1 MMSLNG
7 PEYSVSEHKVKATA
21 PVIDVL
27 KRLNYIANSSSEVS
41 SFFVFHQDQS
51 MKLFAFKH
59 LKNDSI
65 TFFVPRETIYRDRRA
80 EQLYFSIRYGRSYFL
95 QLKGDKLLIPQSLN
109 EFIERTFGTKN
120 RFLEQFIPTIENK
133 GLMSN
138 KKVRAKVIESDDIFF
153 PNINDVHP
161 NLDLYFLTEFND
173 QNVLTAKFNSNEIQR
188 LKEINEELKSFKFSV
203 NPINNDDDF
212 NLPSS
217 KEISITR
224 YNGFTHLGYQFKG
237 DVDNVGIQLI
247 ESVHRV
253 FNSRQSLENE
263 VIRILSACSQ
273 EISNSYKPADK
284 LDKEKFMKLMSE
296 LYDIRN
302 NFSNRCQEKVEY
314 EKIEALNKIG
324 AILQQYQDNIVI

>member
-1 MMSLNG
+1 MMSLDD
-7 PEYSVSEHKVKATA
+7 PEYSVSEHTVKATA

-27 KRLNYIANSSSEVS
+27 KRLYYIANSSSEID

-59 LKNDSI
+59 LENDSI
-65 TFFVPRETIYRDRRA
+65 TFFMPRETIYRDRRA

-95 QLKGDKLLIPQSLN
+95 QLKDNKLLIPQSLN

-120 RFLEQFIPTIENK
+120 RFLEQFIPAIENK
-133 GLMSN
+133 GLIQN
-138 KKVRAKVIESDDIFF
+138 KKLSAKVIESDDIFF
-153 PNINDVHP
+153 QNINDVHS
-161 NLDLYFLTEFND
+161 NLDIYFLTEFND
-173 QNVLTAKFNSNEIQR
+173 QNVLTAKFNSNEIRR
-188 LKEINEELKSFKFSV
+188 LKEINEELKSFKLSV
-203 NPINNDDDF
+203 NPINNDNDF

-217 KEISITR
+217 KEIAITR

-247 ESVHRV
+247 EKFVRI
-253 FNSRQSLENE
+253 FNTRQSLEKE
-263 VIRILSACSQ
+263 VMQIFSACSQ
-273 EISNSYKPADK
+273 EISNSYKPVDK
-284 LDKEKFMKLMSE
+284 LDKEKFMELMSE

-314 EKIEALNKIG
+314 EKIEAINKIG

>member
-1 MMSLNG
+1 MSLNS
-7 PEYSVSEHKVKATA
+7 PEYSVSEHNVKATA

-27 KRLNYIANSSSEVS
+27 KRLYYIAHSSGEINS
-41 SFFVFHQDQS
+41 FLVFHQDQS

-59 LKNDSI
+59 LKNDTV

-80 EQLYFSIRYGRSYFL
+80 EQLHFGIRYGRSYFM
-95 QLKGDKLLIPQSLN
+95 QLKDDKLLIPQSLN

-120 RFLEQFIPTIENK
+120 RFLEQFVPAIENK
-133 GLMSN
+133 EIISN
-138 KKVRAKVIESDDIFF
+138 KKVRAKVIESDNIFF
-153 PNINDVHP
+153 SNIEDVHSS
-161 NLDLYFLTEFND
+161 LELYFLTEFND
-173 QNVLTAKFNSNEIQR
+173 QNLLTAKFNSNEIRR

-203 NPINNDDDF
+203 SPTNNDDDF

-217 KEISITR
+217 KEIAITR

-247 ESVHRV
+247 ESFHRV
-253 FNSRQSLENE
+253 FNNRQSLEKE
-263 VIRILSACSQ
+263 VMQILSACSQ
-273 EISNSYKPADK
+273 EISNSHKPADR
-284 LDKEKFMKLMSE
+284 LDKEKFMSLMSD

-302 NFSNRCQEKVEY
+302 NFSKRCQEEVDY

-324 AILQQYQDNIVI
+324 AIMRQYQDETVI

>member
-1 MMSLNG
+1 MSLHG
-7 PEYSVSEHKVKATA
+7 PEYSVSEHNVKATT

-27 KRLNYIANSSSEVS
+27 KRLYYIAHSSGEINS
-41 SFFVFHQDQS
+41 FLVFHQDQS

-59 LKNDSI
+59 LENDTI
-65 TFFVPRETIYRDRRA
+65 TFFMPRETIYRERRA
-80 EQLYFSIRYGRSYFL
+80 EQLYFGIRYGRSYL
-95 QLKGDKLLIPQSLN
+95 MQLKDDKLLIPQSLN

-120 RFLEQFIPTIENK
+120 RFLEQFVPAIENK
-133 GLMSN
+133 GIISN

-153 PNINDVHP
+153 SNMGDVHSS
-161 NLDLYFLTEFND
+161 LELYFLTEFND
-173 QNVLTAKFNSNEIQR
+173 QNLLTAKFNSNEIRR
-188 LKEINEELKSFKFSV
+188 LKEINEELKSFKLSV

-217 KEISITR
+217 KEIAITR

-247 ESVHRV
+247 ESSNRV

-273 EISNSYKPADK
+273 KISNSYKPVNK
-284 LDKEKFMKLMSE
+284 LDKEKFMTLMSE

>member
-1 MMSLNG
+1 MMSLDS

-27 KRLNYIANSSSEVS
+27 KRLYYVANSSSEIS

-59 LKNDSI
+59 LENDSV
-65 TFFVPRETIYRDRRA
+65 TFFMPRETIYRDRRA

-120 RFLEQFIPTIENK
+120 RFLEQFIPAIENDE
-133 GLMSN
+133 LISN
-138 KKVRAKVIESDDIFF
+138 KKLSAKVIESDDIFF
-153 PNINDVHP
+153 PNINDVHS
-161 NLDLYFLTEFND
+161 NLELYFLTEFND
-173 QNVLTAKFNSNEIQR
+173 QNVLTAKFNSNEIRR
-188 LKEINEELKSFKFSV
+188 LKEINEELKSFKLSV

-217 KEISITR
+217 KEIAITR

-247 ESVHRV
+247 ESSNRV
-253 FNSRQSLENE
+253 FNSHQSLENE

>member
-1 MMSLNG
+1 MSLDD
-7 PEYSVSEHKVKATA
+7 PEYSVSEHTVKATA

-27 KRLNYIANSSSEVS
+27 KRLYYIANSSSEID

-59 LKNDSI
+59 LENDSI
-65 TFFVPRETIYRDRRA
+65 TFFMPRETIYRDRRA

-95 QLKGDKLLIPQSLN
+95 QLKDNKLLIPQSLN

-120 RFLEQFIPTIENK
+120 RFLEQFIPAIENK
-133 GLMSN
+133 GLIQN
-138 KKVRAKVIESDDIFF
+138 KKLSAKVIESDDIFF
-153 PNINDVHP
+153 QNINDVHS
-161 NLDLYFLTEFND
+161 NLDIYFLTEFND
-173 QNVLTAKFNSNEIQR
+173 QNVLTAKFNSNEIRR
-188 LKEINEELKSFKFSV
+188 LKEINEELKSFKLSV
-203 NPINNDDDF
+203 NPINNDNDF

-217 KEISITR
+217 KEIAITR

-247 ESVHRV
+247 EKFVRI
-253 FNSRQSLENE
+253 FNTRQSLEKE
-263 VIRILSACSQ
+263 VMQIFSACSQ
-273 EISNSYKPADK
+273 EISNSYKPVDK
-284 LDKEKFMKLMSE
+284 LDKEKFMELMSE

-314 EKIEALNKIG
+314 EKIEAINKIG

>member
-1 MMSLNG
+1 MSLNS

-27 KRLNYIANSSSEVS
+27 KRLYYVANSSSEIS

-59 LKNDSI
+59 LENDSV
-65 TFFVPRETIYRDRRA
+65 TFFIPRETIYRDRRA

-95 QLKGDKLLIPQSLN
+95 QLKDNKLLIPQSLN

-120 RFLEQFIPTIENK
+120 RFLEQFIPAIENK
-133 GLMSN
+133 GLIQN
-138 KKVRAKVIESDDIFF
+138 KKLSAKVIESDDIFF
-153 PNINDVHP
+153 QNINDVHS
-161 NLDLYFLTEFND
+161 NLDIYFLTEFND
-173 QNVLTAKFNSNEIQR
+173 QNVLTAKFNSNEIRR
-188 LKEINEELKSFKFSV
+188 LKEINEELKSFKLSV
-203 NPINNDDDF
+203 NPINNDNDF

-217 KEISITR
+217 KEIAITR

-247 ESVHRV
+247 EKFVRI
-253 FNSRQSLENE
+253 FNTRQSLEKE
-263 VIRILSACSQ
+263 VMQIFSACSQ
-273 EISNSYKPADK
+273 EISNSYKPVDK
-284 LDKEKFMKLMSE
+284 LDKEKFMELMSE

-314 EKIEALNKIG
+314 EKIEAINKIG

>member
-1 MMSLNG
+1 MSLDS

-27 KRLNYIANSSSEVS
+27 KRLYYIAHSSGEINS
-41 SFFVFHQDQS
+41 FLVFHQDQS

-59 LKNDSI
+59 LENDTI
-65 TFFVPRETIYRDRRA
+65 TFFMPRETIYRDRRA

-120 RFLEQFIPTIENK
+120 RFLEQFIPAIENK

-153 PNINDVHP
+153 SNIKDIHS
-161 NLDLYFLTEFND
+161 NLELYFLTEFND
-173 QNVLTAKFNSNEIQR
+173 QNVLTAKFNSNEIRR

-203 NPINNDDDF
+203 SPTNNDDDF

-217 KEISITR
+217 KEIAITR

-237 DVDNVGIQLI
+237 DVDNVSIQSI
-247 ESVHRV
+247 ESFHRV
-253 FNSRQSLENE
+253 FNNRQSLEKE
-263 VIRILSACSQ
+263 VMRILSACSQ
-273 EISNSYKPADK
+273 EISNSSKPANK
-284 LDKEKFMKLMSE
+284 LDKEKFMELMSE

>member
-1 MMSLNG
+1 MSLDS
-7 PEYSVSEHKVKATA
+7 PEYSVSEHNVRATA

-27 KRLNYIANSSSEVS
+27 KRLYYISHSSGEINS
-41 SFFVFHQDQS
+41 FLVFHQDRS

-59 LKNDSI
+59 LENDTI
-65 TFFVPRETIYRDRRA
+65 TFFMPRETIYRDRTA
-80 EQLYFSIRYGRSYFL
+80 EQLYFGIRYGRSYFL
-95 QLKGDKLLIPQSLN
+95 QLKDDKLLIPQSLN

-120 RFLEQFIPTIENK
+120 RFLEQFVPAIENK
-133 GLMSN
+133 GLISN
-138 KKVRAKVIESDDIFF
+138 KKLSAKVIESDDIFF
-153 PNINDVHP
+153 QNINDVHS

-173 QNVLTAKFNSNEIQR
+173 QNVLTPKFNSNEIRR

-203 NPINNDDDF
+203 TPINNDDDF

-253 FNSRQSLENE
+253 FNSRQSLEKE

-273 EISNSYKPADK
+273 EISNNHKPADK
-284 LDKEKFMKLMSE
+284 LDKEKFMSLMSD

-302 NFSNRCQEKVEY
+302 SFSKRCQEKVDY

>member
-1 MMSLNG
+1 MSLNS
-7 PEYSVSEHKVKATA
+7 PEYSVSEHNVKATA

-27 KRLNYIANSSSEVS
+27 KRLYYIAHSSSEIN

-59 LKNDSI
+59 LENDSI
-65 TFFVPRETIYRDRRA
+65 TFFMPRETIYRDRRA

-95 QLKGDKLLIPQSLN
+95 QLKDNKLLIPQSLN

-120 RFLEQFIPTIENK
+120 RFLEQFTPAIENK
-133 GLMSN
+133 GLISN
-138 KKVRAKVIESDDIFF
+138 KKLSAKVIESDDIFF
-153 PNINDVHP
+153 PNIEDVRL
-161 NLDLYFLTEFND
+161 NLELYFLTEFND
-173 QNVLTAKFNSNEIQR
+173 QNVLTAKFNSNDIRR
-188 LKEINEELKSFKFSV
+188 LKEINEELKNFKFSV

-217 KEISITR
+217 KEIAITR

-247 ESVHRV
+247 ES
-253 FNSRQSLENE
+253 FNRIFDTRRSLENE
-263 VIRILSACSQ
+263 VMRILSACSQ
-273 EISNSYKPADK
+273 KISNSSKPANK
-284 LDKEKFMKLMSE
+284 LDKEKFMTLMSE

-314 EKIEALNKIG
+314 ERIEALNKIG

>member
-1 MMSLNG
+1 MMSLDD
-7 PEYSVSEHKVKATA
+7 PEYSVSEHTVKATA

-27 KRLNYIANSSSEVS
+27 KRLYYIANSSSEID

-59 LKNDSI
+59 LENDSI
-65 TFFVPRETIYRDRRA
+65 TFFMPRETIYRDRRA

-95 QLKGDKLLIPQSLN
+95 QLKDNKLLIPQSLN

-120 RFLEQFIPTIENK
+120 RFLEQFIPAIENK
-133 GLMSN
+133 GLIQN
-138 KKVRAKVIESDDIFF
+138 KKLSAKVIESDDIFF
-153 PNINDVHP
+153 QNINDIHS
-161 NLDLYFLTEFND
+161 NLDIYFLTEFND
-173 QNVLTAKFNSNEIQR
+173 QNVLTAKFNSNEIRR
-188 LKEINEELKSFKFSV
+188 LKEINEELKSFKLSV
-203 NPINNDDDF
+203 NPINNDNDF

-217 KEISITR
+217 KEIAITR

-247 ESVHRV
+247 EKFVRI
-253 FNSRQSLENE
+253 FNTRQSLGKE
-263 VIRILSACSQ
+263 VMQIFSACSQ
-273 EISNSYKPADK
+273 EISNSYKPVDK
-284 LDKEKFMKLMSE
+284 LDKEKFMELMSE

-314 EKIEALNKIG
+314 EKIEAINKIG

>member
-1 MMSLNG
+1 MSLNS
-7 PEYSVSEHKVKATA
+7 PEYSVSEHNVKATA

-27 KRLNYIANSSSEVS
+27 KRLYYVANSSSEID
-41 SFFVFHQDQS
+41 SFFIFHKDQS

-59 LKNDSI
+59 LENDTI
-65 TFFVPRETIYRDRRA
+65 TFFMPRETIYRDRRA

-95 QLKGDKLLIPQSLN
+95 QLNGDKLLIPQSLN

-120 RFLEQFIPTIENK
+120 RFLEQFIPAIENDE
-133 GLMSN
+133 LISN
-138 KKVRAKVIESDDIFF
+138 KKLSAKIIESDDIFF
-153 PNINDVHP
+153 QNINDVHS

-173 QNVLTAKFNSNEIQR
+173 QNVLTPKFNSNEIRR

-203 NPINNDDDF
+203 TPINNDDDF

-224 YNGFTHLGYQFKG
+224 YNGFTYLGYQFKG

-247 ESVHRV
+247 ESFHRV
-253 FNSRQSLENE
+253 FDSRQSLENE
-263 VIRILSACSQ
+263 VSQILSACSQ
-273 EISNSYKPADK
+273 EISNNYKPASK
-284 LDKEKFMKLMSE
+284 LDKEKFIELMSE

-314 EKIEALNKIG
+314 EKIEAINKIG

>member
-1 MMSLNG
+1 MMSLDS
-7 PEYSVSEHKVKATA
+7 PEYSVSEHTVKATA

-27 KRLNYIANSSSEVS
+27 KRLYYIANSSSEID

-59 LKNDSI
+59 LENDTI
-65 TFFVPRETIYRDRRA
+65 TFFMPRETIYRDRRA

-120 RFLEQFIPTIENK
+120 RFLEQFIPAIENK

-138 KKVRAKVIESDDIFF
+138 KKVRAKVIENDDIFF
-153 PNINDVHP
+153 SNIENVHS
-161 NLDLYFLTEFND
+161 NLELYFLTEFND
-173 QNVLTAKFNSNEIQR
+173 QNLLTAKFNSNEIRR
-188 LKEINEELKSFKFSV
+188 LKEINEELKSFKLSV
-203 NPINNDDDF
+203 NPINNDNDF

-217 KEISITR
+217 KEIAITR

-237 DVDNVGIQLI
+237 DVDNVSIQLI
-247 ESVHRV
+247 ESSHRV
-253 FNSRQSLENE
+253 FNNRQSLEKE
-263 VIRILSACSQ
+263 VMRILSACSQ
-273 EISNSYKPADK
+273 EISNSHKPADK
-284 LDKEKFMKLMSE
+284 LDKEKFMSLMSE

-302 NFSNRCQEKVEY
+302 NFSKRCQEEVDY

-324 AILQQYQDNIVI
+324 EIMRQYQDETII

>member
-27 KRLNYIANSSSEVS
+27 KRLYYIANSSSEIS

-51 MKLFAFKH
+51 MKLFAFKQ
-59 LKNDSI
+59 LENDSV
-65 TFFVPRETIYRDRRA
+65 TFFIPRETIYRDRRA

-120 RFLEQFIPTIENK
+120 RFLEQFVPAIENK
-133 GLMSN
+133 GIISN
-138 KKVRAKVIESDDIFF
+138 KKVRAKVIESDNIFF
-153 PNINDVHP
+153 SNIEDVHSS
-161 NLDLYFLTEFND
+161 LELYFLTEFND
-173 QNVLTAKFNSNEIQR
+173 QNLLTAKFNSNEIRR

-203 NPINNDDDF
+203 SPTNNDDDF

-217 KEISITR
+217 KEIGITR

-247 ESVHRV
+247 ESSNRV
-253 FNSRQSLENE
+253 FNSHQSLENE

>member
-1 MMSLNG
+1 MSLDS

-27 KRLNYIANSSSEVS
+27 KRLYYVANSSSEID

-59 LKNDSI
+59 LENDTI
-65 TFFVPRETIYRDRRA
+65 TFFMPRETIYRDRRA

-95 QLKGDKLLIPQSLN
+95 QLNGDKLLIPQSLN

-120 RFLEQFIPTIENK
+120 RFLEQFIPAIENDE
-133 GLMSN
+133 LISN
-138 KKVRAKVIESDDIFF
+138 KKLSAKIIESDDIFF
-153 PNINDVHP
+153 QNINDVHS

-173 QNVLTAKFNSNEIQR
+173 QNVLTPKFNSNEIRR

-203 NPINNDDDF
+203 TPINNDDDDF

-224 YNGFTHLGYQFKG
+224 YNGFTYLGYQFKG
-237 DVDNVGIQLI
+237 DVDNIGIQLI
-247 ESVHRV
+247 ESFHRV
-253 FNSRQSLENE
+253 FDSRQSLENE
-263 VIRILSACSQ
+263 VTQILSACSQ
-273 EISNSYKPADK
+273 KISNSYKPVNK
-284 LDKEKFMKLMSE
+284 LDKEKFMTLMSE

>member
-27 KRLNYIANSSSEVS
+27 KRLYYIANSSSEIS

-51 MKLFAFKH
+51 MKLFAFKQ
-59 LKNDSI
+59 LENDSV
-65 TFFVPRETIYRDRRA
+65 TFFIPRETIYRDRRA

-120 RFLEQFIPTIENK
+120 RFLEQFVPAIENK
-133 GLMSN
+133 GIISN
-138 KKVRAKVIESDDIFF
+138 KKVRAKVIESDNIFF
-153 PNINDVHP
+153 SNIEDVHSS
-161 NLDLYFLTEFND
+161 LELYFLTEFND
-173 QNVLTAKFNSNEIQR
+173 QNLLTAKFNSNEIRR

-203 NPINNDDDF
+203 SPTNNDDDF

-217 KEISITR
+217 KEIGITR

-273 EISNSYKPADK
+273 EISNSRKPADK
-284 LDKEKFMKLMSE
+284 LDKEKFMSLMSE

-302 NFSNRCQEKVEY
+302 DFSKRCQEKVDY

-324 AILQQYQDNIVI
+324 EIMRQYQDETII

>member
-1 MMSLNG
+1 MSLNS
-7 PEYSVSEHKVKATA
+7 PEYSVSEHNIRATA

-27 KRLNYIANSSSEVS
+27 KRLYYIAHSSGEINS
-41 SFFVFHQDQS
+41 FLVFHQDQS

-59 LKNDSI
+59 LENDTI
-65 TFFVPRETIYRDRRA
+65 TFFMPRETIYRDRTA
-80 EQLYFSIRYGRSYFL
+80 EQLYFGIRYGRSYFL
-95 QLKGDKLLIPQSLN
+95 QLKDDKLLIPQSLN

-120 RFLEQFIPTIENK
+120 RFLEQFVPAIENK
-133 GLMSN
+133 GLVSN

-153 PNINDVHP
+153 SNINDVHS

-173 QNVLTAKFNSNEIQR
+173 QNVLTPKFNSNEIRR

-203 NPINNDDDF
+203 TPINNDDDF

-263 VIRILSACSQ
+263 VMRILSAGSQ
-273 EISNSYKPADK
+273 KISNSYKPANK
-284 LDKEKFMKLMSE
+284 LDKEKFMELMSE

>member
-1 MMSLNG
+1 MMSLDS

-27 KRLNYIANSSSEVS
+27 KRLYYIANSSSEIS

-51 MKLFAFKH
+51 MKLFAFKQ
-59 LKNDSI
+59 LENDSV
-65 TFFVPRETIYRDRRA
+65 TFFIPRETIYRDRRA

-120 RFLEQFIPTIENK
+120 RFLEQFVPAIENK
-133 GLMSN
+133 GIISN
-138 KKVRAKVIESDDIFF
+138 KKVRAKVIESDNIFF
-153 PNINDVHP
+153 SNIEDVHSS
-161 NLDLYFLTEFND
+161 LELYFLTEFND
-173 QNVLTAKFNSNEIQR
+173 QNLLTAKFNSNEIRR

-203 NPINNDDDF
+203 SPTNNDDDF

-217 KEISITR
+217 KEIGITR

-273 EISNSYKPADK
+273 EISNSRKPADK
-284 LDKEKFMKLMSE
+284 LDKEKFMSLMSE

-302 NFSNRCQEKVEY
+302 GFSKRCQEKVDY

-324 AILQQYQDNIVI
+324 EIMRQYQDETII

>member
-1 MMSLNG
+1 MSLDS

-27 KRLNYIANSSSEVS
+27 KRLYYVANSSSEIS

-59 LKNDSI
+59 LENDSV
-65 TFFVPRETIYRDRRA
+65 TFFMPRETIYRDRRA

-120 RFLEQFIPTIENK
+120 RFLEQFIPAIENDE
-133 GLMSN
+133 LISN
-138 KKVRAKVIESDDIFF
+138 KKLSAKVIESDDIFF
-153 PNINDVHP
+153 SNMGDVHSS
-161 NLDLYFLTEFND
+161 LELYFLTEFND
-173 QNVLTAKFNSNEIQR
+173 QNLLTAKFNSNENRR
-188 LKEINEELKSFKFSV
+188 LKEINEELKNFKFSV
-203 NPINNDDDF
+203 SPTNNDDDF
-212 NLPSS
+212 KLPSS
-217 KEISITR
+217 KEIAITR

-247 ESVHRV
+247 ESSNRV

-273 EISNSYKPADK
+273 KISNSYKPVNK
-284 LDKEKFMKLMSE
+284 LDKEKFMTLMSE

>member
-1 MMSLNG
+1 MSLNS
-7 PEYSVSEHKVKATA
+7 PEYSVSEHNIRATA

-27 KRLNYIANSSSEVS
+27 KRLYYIAHSSGEINS
-41 SFFVFHQDQS
+41 FLVFHQDQS

-59 LKNDSI
+59 LENDTI
-65 TFFVPRETIYRDRRA
+65 IFFMPRETIYRDRTA
-80 EQLYFSIRYGRSYFL
+80 EQLYFGIRYGRSYFL
-95 QLKGDKLLIPQSLN
+95 QLKDDKLLIPQSLN

-120 RFLEQFIPTIENK
+120 RFLEQFVPAIENK
-133 GLMSN
+133 GIISN
-138 KKVRAKVIESDDIFF
+138 KKVRAKVIESDNIFF
-153 PNINDVHP
+153 SNIEDVHS

-173 QNVLTAKFNSNEIQR
+173 QNVLTPKFNSNEIRR
-188 LKEINEELKSFKFSV
+188 LKEINEELKSFKLSV
-203 NPINNDDDF
+203 NPTNNDDDF

-224 YNGFTHLGYQFKG
+224 YNGFTHLEYQFKG

-247 ESVHRV
+247 ENVHRV

-263 VIRILSACSQ
+263 VTRILSACSQ
-273 EISNSYKPADK
+273 KISNSYKPANK
-284 LDKEKFMKLMSE
+284 LDKEKFMELMSE

-324 AILQQYQDNIVI
+324 VILQQYQDNIVI